1 MAADIESCLT
11 EVRCPTTSGYG
22 TGYLI
27 APDLVLTACH
37 VIVEAL
43 NASLPSD
50 LTIEVRTLAH
60 FNKGVAFRSAALI
73 WPSPDKWAQFAP
85 LDIALLQIAPDAIT
99 GATAQRVRLGREGLP
114 QDKELQVHFSGFP
127 RLMTMPDSEARD
139 VKQTFGEIAPIS
151 GAKQNLNEITV
162 KGKPA
167 KSDDAW
173 KGVSGAAVFAQ
184 GQIIAVVNIKLTDA
198 MVDFYAS
205 RIDGALRDQEFRDRV
220 ATSQAAISTRVSV
233 ASDLNLF
240 RLVCL
245 IDRDPQETAFR
256 TAFRELVSA
265 QRVRPLCCLIYGGA
279 RHRPLDLADRF
290 SLVTIPELRKLRP
303 GEALPFKPINWPSGE
318 VDVAAGLAS
327 LRALLWNVLSD
338 EDGSEPPTEPLAYMQ
353 RLSDE
358 SRPHFFVTELSPA
371 QLTAASAAL
380 WSAWLLFLD
389 SVAACELTRPPLHV
403 FLVRSISANGSTS
416 ASRGSC
422 RRWRPRWRR

>member
-1 MAADIESCLT
+1 
-11 EVRCPTTSGYG
+11 
-22 TGYLI
+22 
-27 APDLVLTACH
+27 
-37 VIVEAL
+37 
-43 NASLPSD
+43 
-50 LTIEVRTLAH
+50 
-60 FNKGVAFRSAALI
+60 
-73 WPSPDKWAQFAP
+73 
-85 LDIALLQIAPDAIT
+85 
-99 GATAQRVRLGREGLP
+99 
-114 QDKELQVHFSGFP
+114 
-127 RLMTMPDSEARD
+127 
-139 VKQTFGEIAPIS
+139 
-151 GAKQNLNEITV
+151 
-162 KGKPA
+162 
-167 KSDDAW
+167 
-173 KGVSGAAVFAQ
+173 
-184 GQIIAVVNIKLTDA
+184 

-220 ATSQAAISTRVSV
+220 ANSQAAISTRVSV
-233 ASDLNLF
+233 VSDLNLF

-245 IDRDPQETAFR
+245 IDRDPQDTAFR

-338 EDGSEPPTEPLAYMQ
+338 EDGSEPPTEPLAYVQ

-389 SVAACELTRPPLHV
+389 SVAACQLTRPPLHV
-403 FLVRSISANGSTS
+403 FLVTDATKAQVDAWLQQVAPAKETVRHALDELGPCKWIDFREWIDQRVPKVVPALAAAVAEVKEDLEGELEEMLGGQREFT
-416 ASRGSC
+416 ASDLKQIVRKINCKG
-422 RRWRPRWRR
+422 R